1 MINKSL
7 TYKYPVL
14 GNAIL
19 NLIVDQVCKALAH
32 GINAFN
38 VFRTVITDLIS
49 VKPHIGKGSF
59 HRCIWPGVVEGKKTN
74 D

>member
-59 HRCIWPGVVEGKKTN
+59 HRCIWPGVVEEKKTN